1 MRGLPGY
8 FRMKAVVL
16 LSGGIDS
23 TTTMAIAKSEGY
35 EIYALTIDYGQR
47 HVNEIENARL
57 VSQFLKAN
65 KHIVVS
71 VNLREIGGSAL
82 TSSIEVPANRTQDE
96 ISIGIPITYVP
107 ARNTIFLAI
116 ALSWAE
122 VIDADTIFFGA
133 NVVDYSGY
141 PDCRPEYVRAFEY
154 MANLGTRKGV
164 EGATKFSVKT
174 PLINMTKAEIIKRGV
189 ELGVDYSLTHSCYD
203 PGVNGIACGR
213 CDSCLIRKK
222 GFMEA
227 GITDPVRYSI

>member
-1 MRGLPGY
+1 MSQV
-8 FRMKAVVL
+8 KAVVL

-23 TTTMAIAKSEGY
+23 TTTMAIAKSEGC
-35 EIYALTIDYGQR
+35 ELYALTIDYGQR
-47 HVNEIENARL
+47 HVHEIEKARL
-57 VSQFLKAN
+57 VSSFFNAKKQ
-65 KHIVVS
+65 IVVS

-82 TSSIEVPANRTQDE
+82 TSSIEVPANRTQEE
-96 ISIGIPITYVP
+96 ISHGIPVTYVP

-141 PDCRPEYVRAFEY
+141 PDCRPEYIRAFEY

-164 EGATKFSVKT
+164 EGLTKFSVKT
-174 PLINMTKAEIIKRGV
+174 PLINMTKAEIIIKGV

-203 PGVNGIACGR
+203 PGEAGIACGR

-222 GFMEA
+222 GFIEA
-227 GITDPVRYSI
+227 GITDPVRYAL